1 VTALETNFK
10 AISIT
15 KKRKQK
21 SDDDVGIRYPAFKY
35 TKVTD
40 ERIPLSRGVKLKD
53 IQPLRKPPDSPES
66 IALSD
71 DDLVDQLAGEDE
83 MQGLSPPSDVSK
95 KLPESSKINH
105 LEDSDDDIPI
115 KQSPKISPQQREI
128 IAKFEAY
135 NKDYETAKNN
145 LTDIFYVRFESQGKR
160 SEMEQIYWE
169 MSDFNDF
176 VMETIDE
183 PYNKFEK
190 KNRKCLPPV
199 KIRVNRYT
207 ELRDTYY
214 DVFNELR
221 KSMRDSFG
229 NFNRNNRKT
238 PKRQFNDIFRGI
250 MGPVSSK
257 QHSQQKA
264 GSTSALIGTSS
275 CRQQDK
281 VRDKVPAP
289 IVLKDTA
296 PPEDDPMEI
305 EDGQVPVM
313 FTDEIRQDSSTE
325 VGHYPLTDA
334 AEFGHAPSTDAAEF
348 GHAPSTDAAEV
359 GHDPLTDAAEF
370 GHAPSTDAAE
380 FGHAPSTDA
389 AEVGHDPSTD
399 AVEVDHNPST
409 DAVEVDH
416 NPSTDAAAVGHDPS
430 EENNTG
436 KSVVSSTPK
445 LESSVDDDVNT
456 YFNIEEVLIR
466 DENTIKLTKR
476 IESPHEAAAYTND
489 VDLPNIP
496 IVGLPNYANNCY
508 FNTVIQIFFRVK
520 CIKALFMDKILE
532 MQDQSKSKATCLNV
546 LRNLFIEFVRGN
558 SLMTNKQKAPFSNQI
573 KVLVNAALQVLLSI

>member
-1 VTALETNFK
+1 MSKLDSM
-10 AISIT
+10 SIT
-15 KKRKQK
+15 TRKRKQ
-21 SDDDVGIRYPAFKY
+21 SDGNVNIRQTFFKY
-35 TKVTD
+35 AKPTQE
-40 ERIPLSRGVKLKD
+40 ERTPLARGVKLRD

-71 DDLVDQLAGEDE
+71 DDLIDQLAGEDE
-83 MQGLSPPSDVSK
+83 KSVPPAIILDMSER
-95 KLPESSKINH
+95 PESSLKSTKDDSTVIQGQ
-105 LEDSDDDIPI
+105 EDSDDDIPI
-115 KQSPKISPQQREI
+115 KRSPKISDQQREI

-135 NKDYETAKNN
+135 NKDYETAKSN
-145 LTDIFYVRFESQGKR
+145 LTDVFFVRFDSQGKR

-176 VMETIDE
+176 VMESIDE

-190 KNRKCLPPV
+190 KNKKCLPPSM
-199 KIRVNRYT
+199 IRVNRYT
-207 ELRDTYY
+207 ELRETYY

-221 KSMRDSFG
+221 KSMRNSFG
-229 NFNRNNRKT
+229 NFNMNNRKT
-238 PKRQFNDIFRGI
+238 PQREFKDIFRGI

-313 FTDEIRQDSSTE
+313 FTDEIRQD
-325 VGHYPLTDA
+325 PLTDA
-334 AEFGHAPSTDAAEF
+334 AEVGNDPLTN
-348 GHAPSTDAAEV
+348 AAEV
-359 GHDPLTDAAEF
+359 GHDS
-370 GHAPSTDAAE
+370 STDADE
-380 FGHAPSTDA
+380 IRQDSSTDA
-389 AEVGHDPSTD
+389 DEVGHDSSTD
-399 AVEVDHNPST
+399 ADEIRQDSST
-409 DAVEVDH
+409 
-416 NPSTDAAAVGHDPS
+416 NAAAGGHDPS
-430 EENNTG
+430 EKNKTG
-436 KSVVSSTPK
+436 KFVVSSTPK
-445 LESSVDDDVNT
+445 LASSVDDDVNT

-466 DENTIKLTKR
+466 DEHTIKMTKR
-476 IESPHEAAAYTND
+476 IESPHEAAAYNND

-496 IVGLPNYANNCY
+496 LIGLPNKASNCY
-508 FNTVIQIFFRVK
+508 FNAVIQIFFRIK

-532 MQDQSKSKATCLNV
+532 MQDQTRNKATCFNV
-546 LRNLFIEFVRGN
+546 FRNLFIEFIKGKFK
-558 SLMTNKQKAPFSNQI
+558 MTKAEEEPFYIQI
-573 KVLVNAALQVLLSI
+573 NVLVNAALQVLLSI